1 MCGFVCLWRCG
12 DDALAR
18 RMLDR
23 VAHRGPDEAEVRAPA
38 GVPAIMA
45 HARLAIIAPDDGR
58 QPLSHGGD
66 WLVAN
71 GEIYNHRDL
80 RAGLG
85 AGACRSGSDSEP
97 ILHLHRP
104 GDAGWVSRLDG
115 MFAFVLAGPE
125 RIVAARDP
133 LGIKPLYVARLGGGL
148 AFASEVKAFDGLGVA
163 AVEAVPPGHLF
174 DSQDGIKRW
183 YRLPAG
189 AADLEV
195 DVEAVAAELREV
207 LERAVDKWMLADVEL
222 GSFLSG
228 GLDSSII
235 AALAQARLDR
245 PLNTFAVGTAGS
257 PDLAAA
263 RRVADHIGSRHHE
276 FTFTADDLAAAL
288 PDVLYHLEA
297 CDPDSVR
304 SAMPT
309 WFVARLACQH
319 LKVVLTGE
327 GADELFAGYAYHHGY
342 AGRPRALA
350 DELSRGL
357 QAMHNINLQRVD
369 RVTMAHGLE
378 ARTPFL
384 DRDLIA
390 YAQSIPAEL
399 KLSVMADG
407 TTVEKW
413 ILRRAVADLLPADI
427 VWRKKAQFDEG
438 SGAVAALDAALAQ
451 WLGDKAGDRA
461 AEAALYE
468 RLLRARFAEPEL
480 VLSTAG
486 TWAADR
492 VVA

>member
-12 DDALAR
+12 DVDLAG
-18 RMLDR
+18 RMLAK
-23 VAHRGPDEAEVRAPA
+23 VAHRGPDEADVRALD
-38 GVPAIMA
+38 GVPAIMG
-45 HARLAIIAPDDGR
+45 HARLAIIAPADGR
-58 QPLSHGGD
+58 QPLDGNGD

-71 GEIYNHRDL
+71 GEIYNHREL
-80 RAGLG
+80 RAAIG
-85 AGACRSGSDSEP
+85 AGACQTGSDSEP
-97 ILHLHRP
+97 ILHLYRP
-104 GDAGWVSRLDG
+104 GETRWVGRLDG
-115 MFAFVLAGPE
+115 MFAFVLAGAD

-133 LGIKPLYVARLGGGL
+133 LGIKPLYMARLDGGL

-174 DSQDGIKRW
+174 DSRAGLSRW

-189 AADLEV
+189 AADV
-195 DVEAVAAELREV
+195 DVDVDETAARLRRVLDRAVA
-207 LERAVDKWMLADVEL
+207 KWMLADVEL

-245 PLNTFAVGTAGS
+245 PLNTFAVGTPGS

-263 RRVADHIGSRHHE
+263 RRVAAHIGSRHHE
-276 FTFTADDLAAAL
+276 YVFDADALAAAL

-309 WFVARLACQH
+309 WFVARLARQH

-327 GADELFAGYAYHHGY
+327 GADELFAGYSYHHGY
-342 AGRPRALA
+342 AGRHRALA

-357 QAMHNINLQRVD
+357 QAMHNVNLQRVD
-369 RVTMAHGLE
+369 RLTMAHGLE

-390 YAQSIPAEL
+390 CAQSIPAEL
-399 KLSVMADG
+399 KLRRMADG

-413 ILRRAVADLLPADI
+413 ILRHAVADLLPDDI

-438 SGAVAALDAALAQ
+438 SGVVDALDRALAR
-451 WLGDKAGDRA
+451 WLGAAAGDRD
-461 AEAALYE
+461 AEAVLYE
-468 RLLRARFAEPEL
+468 RLLRDRFAEPAL

-486 TWAADR
+486 TWAAGR

>member
-1 MCGFVCLWRCG
+1 VPTAKVLSGRSS
-12 DDALAR
+12 
-18 RMLDR
+18 
-23 VAHRGPDEAEVRAPA
+23 RA
-38 GVPAIMA
+38 
-45 HARLAIIAPDDGR
+45 
-58 QPLSHGGD
+58 
-66 WLVAN
+66 
-71 GEIYNHRDL
+71 
-80 RAGLG
+80 
-85 AGACRSGSDSEP
+85 C
-97 ILHLHRP
+97 
-104 GDAGWVSRLDG
+104 
-115 MFAFVLAGPE
+115 
-125 RIVAARDP
+125 
-133 LGIKPLYVARLGGGL
+133 
-148 AFASEVKAFDGLGVA
+148 AS
-163 AVEAVPPGHLF
+163 
-174 DSQDGIKRW
+174 
-183 YRLPAG
+183 